1 MQRARSPIDHNLI
14 VFRLSLL
21 LKRKCSIICQVL
33 KQWPW
38 LHLSRSWS
46 VTASY
51 GAWPTHP
58 HGIIMNVILFLL
70 YLISNNFVFI
80 INCTRFSW
88 VVNSSMKQ
96 CCRRNYYFH
105 EWNLFQR
112 RLRTSAVRKSPLS
125 LVLIKFIYWP
135 LINYIWFIDQ
145 HITHSE
151 QIKSKCIFI
160 YLNNKGSWQGGLNRL
175 INKNDSPRKIAPDFT
190 LWRIM

>member
-112 RLRTSAVRKSPLS
+112 RLQTSAVRKSPLS
-125 LVLIKFIYWP
+125 VSFDKIYILTIITFDL
-135 LINYIWFIDQ
+135 LINILHTQNKSNQSVFLFI
-145 HITHSE
+145 
-151 QIKSKCIFI
+151 
-160 YLNNKGSWQGGLNRL
+160 
-175 INKNDSPRKIAPDFT
+175 
-190 LWRIM
+190 